1 MWHRAS
7 QPLAAWARVRGD
19 FCQNTNVINLTQTVH
34 LLHTNKLEPQQLQRH
49 QQSITIAMPFFVTI
63 DWLAIGRQN
72 KNVGENYFAA
82 LRKWNKC

>member
-34 LLHTNKLEPQQLQRH
+34 LLHTNKLEPQ
-49 QQSITIAMPFFVTI
+49 
-63 DWLAIGRQN
+63 
-72 KNVGENYFAA
+72 
-82 LRKWNKC
+82 